1 MLSKKDWD
9 ELQQLS
15 YSVMPKWWYNK
26 EDCDKQYQAYVEG
39 CQQFK
44 LKQKIEVRW
53 GDPTVDME

>member
-44 LKQKIEVRW
+44 LKQKIEVTW

>member
-26 EDCDKQYQAYVEG
+26 EDCDKQYQTYVEG
-39 CQQFK
+39 CNQFK
-44 LKQKIEVRW
+44 LKQNIEVSW